1 MLLPAQVGKHW
12 TVRMQ
17 EQEIC
22 ARKLASAHPGL
33 FLRNLPMLSSSLRG
47 RTRLEFVVFRSVQL
61 AFIHNNAQRVFDF
74 GI

>member
-1 MLLPAQVGKHW
+1 
-12 TVRMQ
+12 MQ

-47 RTRLEFVVFRSVQL
+47 RTRLEFVVFRSAL
-61 AFIHNNAQRVFDF
+61 HATCLHTITPNEIKTFFYIKF
-74 GI
+74 